1 MERPPRIRKGKFL
14 ECGLQ
19 SMTMNTSGSVDL
31 IEGATPLWLTLG
43 PLSYHTWSSVTE
55 ASVLKGREEVS
66 Q

>member
-1 MERPPRIRKGKFL
+1 
-14 ECGLQ
+14 
-19 SMTMNTSGSVDL
+19 MTMNTSGSVDL